1 MASITVDF
9 WGLLQLVFAIRVTST
24 GAQIVSCWV
33 LLMQA
38 VFYVPPFLFARALI
52 SLPSL
57 PLPFPSP
64 SLRFFFFDCG
74 FFCCF
79 FRPGVRSELK

>member
-1 MASITVDF
+1 MAGITVDF

-57 PLPFPSP
+57 LLPFPSP
-64 SLRFFFFDCG
+64 SLRLFFLIAG
-74 FFCCF
+74 FFVVSSG
-79 FRPGVRSELK
+79 RVSVRS

>member
-1 MASITVDF
+1 MAGITVDF
-9 WGLLQLVFAIRVTST
+9 WGLLQLVFAIRVTAT
-24 GAQIVSCWV
+24 GAQIASCWV

-38 VFYVPPFLFARALI
+38 VFYVPPFLFACALI

-64 SLRFFFFDCG
+64 SLRPFFFDCG
-74 FFCCF
+74 FFRCF
-79 FRPGVRSELK
+79 FRSGVRSEMK

>member
-1 MASITVDF
+1 MAGITVDF
-9 WGLLQLVFAIRVTST
+9 WGLLQLVSAIHVTST

-38 VFYVPPFLFARALI
+38 VFYVSPFPFARALI

-57 PLPFPSP
+57 SLPFPSP
-64 SLRFFFFDCG
+64 SLCFFFLIAV
-74 FFCCF
+74 FFVVSSG
-79 FRPGVRSELK
+79 RVSVRS

>member
-1 MASITVDF
+1 MAGITVDF

-52 SLPSL
+52 SLPSR
-57 PLPFPSP
+57 PLSFSTP
-64 SLRFFFFDCG
+64 FFFDCG
-74 FFCCF
+74 FFFCCF
-79 FRPGVRSELK
+79 FRSGVRSELK